1 LIAILPRLRKK
12 IPLYLMWGIQ
22 IPKKRKNKRLFRFLL
37 KRTKKIFARDEE
49 SVHELKTFWYDNAEF
64 FMDTSFF
71 AYDRKTLRHW
81 NTETLKHSKY
91 IIVNLNYNAQKFLPE
106 ILQDIQKYYHQ
117 GYEIYFIPIAKWN
130 NPAYNDIS
138 YAKKIQK
145 QLQLSDQRFK
155 ILDREKDFDYFI
167 RIVSEAHIVISSR
180 LHLFLIASFL
190 WVSTKVY
197 PYQKKILKMQKIVE
211 NL

>member
-1 LIAILPRLRKK
+1 MGGIQLPRKFS
-12 IPLYLMWGIQ
+12 
-22 IPKKRKNKRLFRFLL
+22 NRLFFKSILN
-37 KRTKKIFARDEE
+37 RTKHIFARDYET
-49 SVHELKTFWYDNAEF
+49 VHELKTYGFHNVDF

-71 AYDRKTLRHW
+71 AYDRKGSRNSSHDTR
-81 NTETLKHSKY
+81 NY

-106 ILQDIQKYYHQ
+106 ILQDIQKFYHQ
-117 GYEIYFIPIAKWN
+117 GYEIYFVPVAKGE

-167 RIVSEAHIVISSR
+167 QILSQAHMVISSR

-190 WVSTKVY
+190 
-197 PYQKKILKMQKIVE
+197 
-211 NL
+211 